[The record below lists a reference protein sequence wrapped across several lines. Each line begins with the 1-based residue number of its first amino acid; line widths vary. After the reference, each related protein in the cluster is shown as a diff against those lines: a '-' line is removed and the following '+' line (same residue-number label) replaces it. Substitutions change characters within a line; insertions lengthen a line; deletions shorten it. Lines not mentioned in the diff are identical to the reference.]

1 MTGLTQDEARAM
13 FVLTTGG
20 AQEDLGLGSAAR
32 SAILKVMR
40 AVPEPFR
47 PAATATS
54 QRILVDPA
62 GWMRPA
68 DAVGAL
74 GVLQAAVFTDRRLRL
89 RYRSGG
95 HGVPGPGR
103 TAEREEGN
111 GAGRA
116 GGRRAGHGP
125 GERIVDPYGLV
136 RKAGVWYLVAD
147 SGGEP
152 RLFRVSRVVSA
163 TVDEEPV
170 RRREGVELAEL
181 WALLRRGVEDRPTPL
196 VVMVR
201 VRRDWLDV
209 FGRVCAAHLDEPLER
224 AAAEQSEWVELRLRF
239 VAVPAARTLLS
250 FGANVEVLSPAEVR
264 DDLAAVAADIV
275 EQYSNEGSTIR

>member
-1 MTGLTQDEARAM
+1 
-13 FVLTTGG
+13 
-20 AQEDLGLGSAAR
+20 
-32 SAILKVMR
+32 MR

-62 GWMRPA
+62 GWMRPP
-68 DAVGAL
+68 DAVGQL

-95 HGVPGPGR
+95 HGMP
-103 TAEREEGN
+103 E
-111 GAGRA
+111 AGRPA
-116 GGRRAGHGP
+116 GRGDGEAGRPSGGRAGHGT

-136 RKAGVWYLVAD
+136 CKAGVWYLVAD

-163 TVDEEPV
+163 AVDEEPV
-170 RRREGVELAEL
+170 QRREGVELADL

-196 VVMVR
+196 MVMVR

-209 FGRVCAAHLDEPLER
+209 FGRVCAAHLDEPLEPV
-224 AAAEQSEWVELRLRF
+224 AAHESEWVELRLRF

-264 DDLAAVAADIV
+264 DDLAAVAADV
-275 EQYSNEGSTIR
+275 VKQYSNEGSLIR